1 VHSGRRRQ
9 RQDEAGEVDA
19 RAFLVFR
26 VVHFGMLA

>member
-1 VHSGRRRQ
+1 VHGGRRREG
-9 RQDEAGEVDA
+9 QDEAGEVDA